1 MAILFLLENK
11 RVTVLSIQRKYSRR
25 LSKNQFDEMKGVLD
39 E

>member
-11 RVTVLSIQRKYSRR
+11 RIAVLSIQRKYNRG
-25 LSKNQFDEMKGVLD
+25 LSKNQFDEMKGMLD